1 MRVLG
6 CLLLISGWLIVIA
19 ALVMLSSQAAR
30 TTFIVSGLTVEALG
44 FVLLAIGQRIAQRSH
59 E

>member
-6 CLLLISGWLIVIA
+6 FLLLVSGWLIVIA
-19 ALVMLSSQAAR
+19 ALVMLVAQAAR
-30 TTFIVSGLTVEALG
+30 VAFVISGLTVEALG
-44 FVLLAIGQRIAQRSH
+44 FVLLAMGQRIAQRSH